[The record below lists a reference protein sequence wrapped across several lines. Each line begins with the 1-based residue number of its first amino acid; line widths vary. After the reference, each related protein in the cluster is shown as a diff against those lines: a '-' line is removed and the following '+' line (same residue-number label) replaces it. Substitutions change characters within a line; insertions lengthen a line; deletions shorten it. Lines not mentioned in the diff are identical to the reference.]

1 MYGKFIRL
9 TRSMV
14 FIERFEPWICLEVVN
29 LKALRYGRLRKYY
42 KYMNCESHDRTSK
55 FNDYNI
61 VNLITFVN
69 PFIYV
74 LI

>member
-1 MYGKFIRL
+1 MYSKLIRL

-29 LKALRYGRLRKYY
+29 LKALRY
-42 KYMNCESHDRTSK
+42 DRISK

-69 PFIYV
+69 LFIYV